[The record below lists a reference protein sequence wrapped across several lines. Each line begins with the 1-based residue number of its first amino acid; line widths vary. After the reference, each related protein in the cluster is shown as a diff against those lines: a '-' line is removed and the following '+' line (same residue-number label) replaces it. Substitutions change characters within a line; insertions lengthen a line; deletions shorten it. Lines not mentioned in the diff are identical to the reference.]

1 MVKVGKRGAQKEQ
14 RVRAFQAVGQD
25 EGNEITVGTLIVK
38 ECNTA
43 LVNFSLSVLEK
54 WLSSERHSAF
64 PKVLS

>member
-1 MVKVGKRGAQKEQ
+1 MVKVGKRRVQKEQ
-14 RVRAFQAVGQD
+14 RVRAFQAVGQY
-25 EGNEITVGTLIVK
+25 EGSEITVGTLIVK